1 MSSFQVIELDFDPID
16 PTPTLEDE
24 FTVAAVTRD
33 IESVEDIDH
42 LKHASK
48 NLLHIAIQRQAV
60 IRGLCKRLAEIE
72 TTGVTKTHY
81 KG

>member
-24 FTVAAVTRD
+24 FTVAAVTRE

-42 LKHASK
+42 LKHAAK

-60 IRGLCKRLAEIE
+60 IRGLCKRLAEVE
-72 TTGVTKTHY
+72 TKGITKTHY

>member
-24 FTVAAVTRD
+24 FTVAAVTRE

-42 LKHASK
+42 LKHAAK
-48 NLLHIAIQRQAV
+48 NLLHIALQRQAV

-72 TTGVTKTHY
+72 TYGITKTKY
-81 KG
+81 EG